1 MATPINAT
9 PFIWVG
15 YAAGTLT
22 TICFV
27 PQLLHVWRTKR
38 ADDLHIGALR
48 QLHGGNHPLADLWP
62 RHPAGSGDPLQR
74 RDADAAVR
82 HPLPKSAVCAGGQGR
97 GTVEA
102 VRSTFLEGRTCEE
115 RTIMLIPQ

>member
-1 MATPINAT
+1 MATPFAT

-38 ADDLHIGALR
+38 ADDLHIGALVSFTVGIILWLIYGLATR
-48 QLHGGNHPLADLWP
+48 QGPVILSNAVTLTLQCAILYLKLRYARASKREGLWK
-62 RHPAGSGDPLQR
+62 L
-74 RDADAAVR
+74 
-82 HPLPKSAVCAGGQGR
+82 
-97 GTVEA
+97 
-102 VRSTFLEGRTCEE
+102 
-115 RTIMLIPQ
+115 